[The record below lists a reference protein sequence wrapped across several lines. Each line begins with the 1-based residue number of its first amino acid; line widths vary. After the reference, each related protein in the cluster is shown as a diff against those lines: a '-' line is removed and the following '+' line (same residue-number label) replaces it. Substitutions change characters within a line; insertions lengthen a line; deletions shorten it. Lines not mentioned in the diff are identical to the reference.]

1 METHKHDLSHL
12 FRQLGY
18 FGAAKDIDDFIAA
31 HRLAEGVALPDAAFW
46 TPAQAHFLLRALADD
61 SDWSA
66 VVDVLAVRL
75 TGTTS

>member
-18 FGAAKDIDDFIAA
+18 SGAAKDIDDFIAT
-31 HRLAEGVALPDAAFW
+31 HHLPEGVALPDAEFW
-46 TPAQAHFLLRALADD
+46 TPAQAHFLRRALADD
-61 SDWSA
+61 SDWSE

-75 TGTTS
+75 SR

>member
-18 FGAAKDIDDFIAA
+18 SGAAKDIDEFIAA
-31 HRLAEGVALPDAAFW
+31 NRLEAGVALPDAGFW
-46 TPAQAHFLLRALADD
+46 TPAQAHFLRRALAED
-61 SDWSA
+61 SDWSE

-75 TGTTS
+75 IGSKG